1 MIFLIAFSFFFKAC
15 KKITITY
22 FSLTIFSSRKFKTV
36 ISDAAQL
43 CLVLLMQRN
52 TQGFKATKKHEKR

>member
-1 MIFLIAFSFFFKAC
+1 MVFLIAFFFFLFEAC
-15 KKITITY
+15 KKITVTY

-43 CLVLLMQRN
+43 CAFN
-52 TQGFKATKKHEKR
+52 ATQHAGGFKAIKKHEKR